1 MNCRSAALGSG
12 EAVMEENSYLF
23 TTVLAG
29 PADHQ
34 KL

>member
-1 MNCRSAALGSG
+1 MNCRSAALGSD

-29 PADHQ
+29 PVDHK